1 MGSFGSFLVAYLIG
15 GLTFIPLVL
24 SLILLHAYLTF
35 PRASPPS
42 DHPDGPSPDSIQ
54 RPTDDQFSLK
64 SGTDELAEKF
74 QRTHESD
81 VAAGYFAVCREYV
94 PGGVNGKPPER
105 TTPAGE
111 VIAAESPSVYQTM
124 YRSLF
129 DRKQTPTIEPAKNN
143 GKNGKRA
150 RNVFYIVLR
159 HGHLMLYDDANQ
171 VEVRYVIS
179 LAHHDVSIYGGEGEI
194 LEGELWLKRNAICLS
209 RRLDSLG
216 DLGGPTPPFYLFSDN
231 LTEKEDFYFAMLQ
244 NQTRMGD
251 SPNCPPKHQQFDVK
265 HIVTLVQRLH
275 SSEEQLQTRWI
286 NAVLGRLFL
295 ALYKTPEVE
304 DFIRQKIT
312 KKISRVNK
320 PNFIS
325 KLCLQRIGMGE
336 GAPFI
341 TNPRL
346 KDLTVDGN
354 CCVETDI
361 QYTGNFRLEISA
373 TVRIDLGPRF
383 KAREVDIV
391 LAVVLKKL
399 EGHMLIRFKP
409 PPSNRVWVSFETMP
423 NMVMDIEPIVSSK
436 QITYGIILRTIE
448 SRIREVVA
456 ESVVQPYWD
465 DIPFLDT
472 ASQPYRGGIWQ
483 REVPGQDSKAEIPDE
498 SISQPQTLTTKDSTE
513 ALKTKDDR
521 AMSMPVLL
529 ETTAGLK
536 SRKSSKLVTTD
547 SETSI
552 SSAVDKTGGL
562 SPPRAIRS
570 QTFSNVADPVVTAD
584 NVKIEKATS
593 DIKGEEKSSAASAMI
608 EISNRSPPGSPNKT
622 PNGSPPSISQMN
634 PEKLSSSRG
643 SSFMESIES
652 VSEFASSSPTRPT
665 SAHLASESSNA
676 LRGANGSSNASI
688 NSDRSRRRST
698 LETVGTLTRSV
709 TSSTASEEKP
719 KLSISL
725 GTATAAAKK
734 WSWSVFG
741 KGDSN
746 SQEISRPAGTPDE
759 PIGRGH
765 PLPPPGT
772 PLPRPDKFGIKSNP
786 IPRRKPVPPPLP
798 GRSKGDA
805 KRPVPKPPLPKRKPP
820 ARPEGDESS
829 PDELLVVEA
838 PYDSTPNS
846 PAPDSSSEIGIVL
859 PIATQANTRDLSRS
873 GSDDVVASRR
883 WDDGTEQK
891 SSEHDSFGHGM
902 PGVTKHG
909 MEILS
914 ATDGILP
921 YTEADLAINIRKATS
936 IEETAPKRKHVR
948 SCIVYTWDHKSSA
961 AFWAGMKVQPVLAD
975 EVQTFKALITI
986 HKVLQEGH
994 PIVVREAQQHV
1005 NWIDS
1010 LMRGVGGDGI
1020 RGYGPLIRE
1029 YVFFLESKLAFHR
1042 NHPEFNGLFEYE
1054 EYISLKTINDP
1065 NEGYETITDLMTLQ
1079 DQIDTFQK
1087 LIFSH
1092 FQSGTNNECR
1102 ISALVPL
1109 VQESYGIYKFITS
1122 MLRAMHTT
1130 TGDNEA
1136 LEPLR
1141 GRYDAQHYRLVRF
1154 YYECSNLRYLT
1165 SLITVP
1171 KLPQDPPSLLAED
1184 EDRPALPKRPTK
1196 EVEKQ
1201 PSPPPKPV
1209 AAEPEPINDFWTN
1222 EAKRQQEEFEAEQRR
1237 LQQQW
1242 EEQQRQQLLAQQQ
1255 AQREFEEQ
1263 QRLQA
1268 EQQRLAQ
1275 EQLLREQYQTQT
1287 QGRLAELE
1295 RENLNARAQY
1305 ERDQLMLQQY
1315 DRRVKDLEEQM
1326 AQLTTNLNM
1335 QNASKD
1341 EQIRALQEQ
1350 VNTWRSKYEA
1360 LAKLYS
1366 QLRQEHLDLL
1376 QTTKSLKL
1384 KAASAQE
1391 AIEKREKLERE
1402 LKTKNLE
1409 LADMIRER
1417 DRALHDR
1424 DRLTGTNKEELEK
1437 LKRELRLAI
1446 ERAENA
1452 ERSKGTEISTLLS
1465 KYNRE
1470 MADLEEALRN
1480 KTRALEEISSRNMD
1494 RQGDHELALREKDE
1508 EIEVYKS
1515 GMEQAL
1521 MELEE
1526 LKLRTIQSQ
1535 GDVDH
1540 ALDSQIDTVLQGTVA
1555 KINDIIDSVLQTGVQ
1570 RVDDALY
1577 ELDSTMQAG
1586 NQNASPPYVLSQ
1598 VEKASA
1604 SATEFSTAFNNFIAD
1619 GPNSPHA
1626 EIIRTVSIFSGSI
1639 ADVLSNT
1646 KGLTRFANDDKSA
1659 DQLLNAARKSAQATV
1674 RFFRGLQSF
1683 RLEGLEPLQKT
1694 DVVINNNLEVQKDL
1708 QSLSKLVDAF
1718 APKSTKISTS
1728 GDLGDLV
1735 DKELSKAADAIEA
1748 AAARLAKLKTKPR
1761 EGFST
1766 YELRINDVILAA
1778 AIAVTNAIA
1787 ELIKAATESQQ
1798 EIVREGRGSS
1808 SRTAFYKKNN
1818 RWTEG
1823 LISAAKAVATST
1835 NTLIETADGV
1845 ISGRNSPEQLIVA
1858 SNDVAA
1864 STAQLV
1870 AASRVKATFMSKTQD
1885 RLEAASKAVGAAC
1898 RALVRQVQDIIAE
1911 RNRDEGETVDYAKL
1925 SSHEFKVREM
1935 EQQVEILQLENS
1947 LARARQ
1953 RLGEMRK
1960 ISYQED

>member
-1 MGSFGSFLVAYLIG
+1 M
-15 GLTFIPLVL
+15 
-24 SLILLHAYLTF
+24 
-35 PRASPPS
+35 
-42 DHPDGPSPDSIQ
+42 
-54 RPTDDQFSLK
+54 
-64 SGTDELAEKF
+64 
-74 QRTHESD
+74 
-81 VAAGYFAVCREYV
+81 
-94 PGGVNGKPPER
+94 
-105 TTPAGE
+105 
-111 VIAAESPSVYQTM
+111 
-124 YRSLF
+124 
-129 DRKQTPTIEPAKNN
+129 
-143 GKNGKRA
+143 
-150 RNVFYIVLR
+150 
-159 HGHLMLYDDANQ
+159 
-171 VEVRYVIS
+171 
-179 LAHHDVSIYGGEGEI
+179 
-194 LEGELWLKRNAICLS
+194 S
-209 RRLDSLG
+209 R
-216 DLGGPTPPFYLFSDN
+216 
-231 LTEKEDFYFAMLQ
+231 
-244 NQTRMGD
+244 
-251 SPNCPPKHQQFDVK
+251 
-265 HIVTLVQRLH
+265 
-275 SSEEQLQTRWI
+275 
-286 NAVLGRLFL
+286 
-295 ALYKTPEVE
+295 
-304 DFIRQKIT
+304 
-312 KKISRVNK
+312 
-320 PNFIS
+320 
-325 KLCLQRIGMGE
+325 
-336 GAPFI
+336 
-341 TNPRL
+341 
-346 KDLTVDGN
+346 
-354 CCVETDI
+354 
-361 QYTGNFRLEISA
+361 
-373 TVRIDLGPRF
+373 
-383 KAREVDIV
+383 
-391 LAVVLKKL
+391 
-399 EGHMLIRFKP
+399 
-409 PPSNRVWVSFETMP
+409 
-423 NMVMDIEPIVSSK
+423 
-436 QITYGIILRTIE
+436 
-448 SRIREVVA
+448 
-456 ESVVQPYWD
+456 
-465 DIPFLDT
+465 
-472 ASQPYRGGIWQ
+472 
-483 REVPGQDSKAEIPDE
+483 
-498 SISQPQTLTTKDSTE
+498 
-513 ALKTKDDR
+513 
-521 AMSMPVLL
+521 
-529 ETTAGLK
+529 
-536 SRKSSKLVTTD
+536 
-547 SETSI
+547 
-552 SSAVDKTGGL
+552 
-562 SPPRAIRS
+562 
-570 QTFSNVADPVVTAD
+570 
-584 NVKIEKATS
+584 
-593 DIKGEEKSSAASAMI
+593 
-608 EISNRSPPGSPNKT
+608 
-622 PNGSPPSISQMN
+622 
-634 PEKLSSSRG
+634 
-643 SSFMESIES
+643 
-652 VSEFASSSPTRPT
+652 
-665 SAHLASESSNA
+665 
-676 LRGANGSSNASI
+676 
-688 NSDRSRRRST
+688 
-698 LETVGTLTRSV
+698 
-709 TSSTASEEKP
+709 
-719 KLSISL
+719 
-725 GTATAAAKK
+725 
-734 WSWSVFG
+734 
-741 KGDSN
+741 
-746 SQEISRPAGTPDE
+746 
-759 PIGRGH
+759 
-765 PLPPPGT
+765 
-772 PLPRPDKFGIKSNP
+772 
-786 IPRRKPVPPPLP
+786 
-798 GRSKGDA
+798 
-805 KRPVPKPPLPKRKPP
+805 
-820 ARPEGDESS
+820 
-829 PDELLVVEA
+829 
-838 PYDSTPNS
+838 
-846 PAPDSSSEIGIVL
+846 
-859 PIATQANTRDLSRS
+859 
-873 GSDDVVASRR
+873 
-883 WDDGTEQK
+883 
-891 SSEHDSFGHGM
+891 
-902 PGVTKHG
+902 
-909 MEILS
+909 
-914 ATDGILP
+914 
-921 YTEADLAINIRKATS
+921 TEADLAINIRKATS

-994 PIVVREAQQHV
+994 PIVIREAQQHA

-1010 LMRGVGGDGI
+1010 LMRGVGGEGL

-1029 YVFFLESKLAFHR
+1029 YVYFLESKLAFHR

-1065 NEGYETITDLMTLQ
+1065 NEGYETISDLMTLQ
-1079 DQIDTFQK
+1079 DQIDAFQK

-1130 TGDNEA
+1130 TGDHEA

-1171 KLPQDPPSLLAED
+1171 KLPQDPPNLLSED
-1184 EDRPALPKRPTK
+1184 DDRPALPRRPAK
-1196 EVEKQ
+1196 EPE
-1201 PSPPPKPV
+1201 PEPTPPPKPV
-1209 AAEPEPINDFWTN
+1209 AADPEPINDFWTT
-1222 EAKRQQEEFEAEQRR
+1222 EAKRQQEEYEAEQRR

-1255 AQREFEEQ
+1255 AQQDFEEQ

-1268 EQQRLAQ
+1268 EQQRLAH
-1275 EQLLREQYQTQT
+1275 EQLLRDQYQTQT

-1295 RENLNARAQY
+1295 QENLNARAQY

-1326 AQLTTNLNM
+1326 NQLTANLNL

-1341 EQIRALQEQ
+1341 DQIRSLQEQ

-1391 AIEKREKLERE
+1391 AIERREKLERE

-1424 DRLTGTNKEELEK
+1424 DRLTGNNKEELEK
-1437 LKRELRLAI
+1437 LKRELRMAI

-1470 MADLEEALRN
+1470 MADLEESLRK
-1480 KTRALEEISSRNMD
+1480 KTRALEEYSSRNSERD
-1494 RQGDHELALREKDE
+1494 GDHELALREKDE

-1526 LKLRTIQSQ
+1526 LKLSQ
-1535 GDVDH
+1535 GDVDT
-1540 ALDSQIDTVLQGTVA
+1540 ALDTQIDQVLHGTVA

-1577 ELDSTMQAG
+1577 EVDSTMQAG

-1598 VEKASA
+1598 IEKASA
-1604 SATEFSTAFNNFIAD
+1604 SATEFSTAFNNYIAD
-1619 GPNSPHA
+1619 GPNSTHA

-1646 KGLTRFANDDKSA
+1646 KGLTRLAKDDKNA

-1683 RLEGLEPLQKT
+1683 RLEGLEALQKT
-1694 DVVINNNLEVQKDL
+1694 DVVINNNLEVQRDL
-1708 QSLSKLVDAF
+1708 QALSKLVDVF
-1718 APKSTKISTS
+1718 APKSARITTN

-1735 DKELSKAADAIEA
+1735 DQELLKAADAIDA
-1748 AAARLAKLKTKPR
+1748 AAQRLAKLKKKPR
-1761 EGFST
+1761 DGYTT
-1766 YELRINDVILAA
+1766 YELRINDVILEA

-1823 LISAAKAVATST
+1823 LISAAKAVANST

-1870 AASRVKATFMSKTQD
+1870 AASRVKASFMSKTQD
-1885 RLEAASKAVGAAC
+1885 RLESASKAVGAAC
-1898 RALVRQVQDIIAE
+1898 RALVRQVQSIIKEKNQEDNEA
-1911 RNRDEGETVDYAKL
+1911 VDYSKL
-1925 SSHEFKVREM
+1925 GSHEFKVREM